1 MDDEEICLAIA
12 SNCEEMD
19 VLIDMVMDRDNGDA
33 LNLVMMLHEITK
45 LYVADQLPKSKSV
58 VWNQYSGGPVL
69 EESLE
74 VVFAGRNVRTAK
86 NMLRHLNVADVDDD
100 GIPL

>member
-1 MDDEEICLAIA
+1 MDEEEICLAIA

-45 LYVADQLPKSKSV
+45 LYVADQFPVIKSITHLGMV
-58 VWNQYSGGPVL
+58 TD
-69 EESLE
+69 ESLE
-74 VVFAGRNVRTAK
+74 VVFEGRNVRTAK
-86 NMLRHLNVADVDDD
+86 NLINHLNLVVDDD